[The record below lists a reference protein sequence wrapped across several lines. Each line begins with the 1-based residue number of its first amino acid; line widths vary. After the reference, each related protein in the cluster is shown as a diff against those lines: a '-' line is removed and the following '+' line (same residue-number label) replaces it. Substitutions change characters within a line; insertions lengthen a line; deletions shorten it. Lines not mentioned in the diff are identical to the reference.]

1 MFGESTVG
9 NVGARGDV
17 MHVWMIVGCVVVVG
31 IVVVTI
37 AMLPDIVRYM
47 KIKSLHENQI
57 DVGKFGL

>member
-17 MHVWMIVGCVVVVG
+17 MHVWMIIGCVVVVG

-47 KIKSLHENQI
+47 KIKSM
-57 DVGKFGL
+57 